1 MYVLL
6 APLASPRFETVL
18 RTLWTF
24 SAAASTWW
32 VLASDAIVLPVDVRV
47 VFNGVQRPSLTRLA
61 LRKPAIVA
69 HPPTVVAP
77 SFEPL
82 FLIVRAEVAQM
93 LPLST
98 GVTFVHLRFA
108 QIFPVL
114 HVAVD
119 TYTLLGLVS
128 TCHDRDQCF
137 LEELVVWTVR
147 LAPPVAKRHIR
158 FRNRP
163 PFFQAAF
170 AINRLLRTCMPCSLH
185 VVAEC

>member
-32 VLASDAIVLPVDVRV
+32 VLASDAIVLPVDVRL

-69 HPPTVVAP
+69 HPTIVVALA
-77 SFEPL
+77 FEPL
-82 FLIVRAEVAQM
+82 FLIVRAEVTQM
-93 LPLST
+93 LPFFT
-98 GVTFVHLRFA
+98 GVTFVHLRFT
-108 QIFPVL
+108 QLLHL
-114 HVAVD
+114 HVAMD
-119 TYTLLGLVS
+119 THTLLRLLG
-128 TCHDRDQCF
+128 TCHDRDQFF
-137 LEELVVWTVR
+137 LEELVVWTVIFTT
-147 LAPPVAKRHIR
+147 PVAKRHLG
-158 FRNRP
+158 FRDRP

-170 AINRLLRTCMPCSLH
+170 AIDRLLRTCMPRSLH